1 MSEVSTGSI
10 ALVFYPEYPFIIKE
24 EGKTRLAEDLRSAA
38 ELFKNDPDY
47 IHSYMVCK
55 ISLWGH
61 SIVPYSQEIIFHG
74 RAEPNQLAHFQ
85 EVIAE
90 MSSWMTI
97 VEEIELPPITYYTSD
112 LQPIINQNILLTK
125 RKNATLSGLRN
136 EVIEETYPE
145 SLRPTVSQVFTTHN
159 YTTAYK
165 TWDTRFNF
173 CFQESSDCS
182 VININR

>member
-10 ALVFYPEYPFIIKE
+10 ALVFYPEYPFIIE
-24 EGKTRLAEDLRSAA
+24 GDGKTRIAEDLRSAA

-55 ISLWGH
+55 IYLWGH

-112 LQPIINQNILLTK
+112 LQPIINQNMRLTH
-125 RKNATLSGLRN
+125 RKSGSGLRD
-136 EVIEETYPE
+136 EAIEETYSE
-145 SLRPTVSQVFTTHN
+145 SLLPTVSQVFTTHN

-182 VININR
+182 VISINR

>member
-1 MSEVSTGSI
+1 
-10 ALVFYPEYPFIIKE
+10 
-24 EGKTRLAEDLRSAA
+24 
-38 ELFKNDPDY
+38 
-47 IHSYMVCK
+47 
-55 ISLWGH
+55 
-61 SIVPYSQEIIFHG
+61 
-74 RAEPNQLAHFQ
+74 LAHFQ

-112 LQPIINQNILLTK
+112 LQPIINQNMRLTH
-125 RKNATLSGLRN
+125 RKSGSGLRD
-136 EVIEETYPE
+136 EAIEETYPE
-145 SLRPTVSQVFTTHN
+145 SLLPTVSQVFTTHN